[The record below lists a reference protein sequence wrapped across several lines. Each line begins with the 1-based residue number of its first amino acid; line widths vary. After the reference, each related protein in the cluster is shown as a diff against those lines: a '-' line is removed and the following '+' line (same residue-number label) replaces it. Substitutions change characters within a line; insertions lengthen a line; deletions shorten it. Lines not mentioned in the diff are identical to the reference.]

1 MARKYAQIQVSIWS
15 DEDFKALDDIYQHMY
30 FVLLSQP
37 RMNLC
42 GVLDFIPARLA
53 RVSDSLSADDVMHR
67 VKWLDAKRYVVVD
80 EDTSELL
87 IRSFVRNDGM
97 IRNPKVSV
105 GMATDFAEVMS
116 QKLRDAITTEL
127 IRCRR
132 DDPAANGWT
141 AIERAN
147 PVLYRNV
154 IEGASK

>member
-15 DEDFKALDDIYQHMY
+15 DEDFKELDDAYQHMY

-53 RVSDSLSADDVMHR
+53 RVSYKLTADDVLHR
-67 VKWLDAKRYVVVD
+67 VKWLEAKRYVVVD

-105 GMATDFAEVMS
+105 GMATDYAEVMS
-116 QKLRDAITTEL
+116 QKLRDAIDVEL
-127 IRCRR
+127 VRCYR
-132 DDPAANGWT
+132 DDPEATGWK